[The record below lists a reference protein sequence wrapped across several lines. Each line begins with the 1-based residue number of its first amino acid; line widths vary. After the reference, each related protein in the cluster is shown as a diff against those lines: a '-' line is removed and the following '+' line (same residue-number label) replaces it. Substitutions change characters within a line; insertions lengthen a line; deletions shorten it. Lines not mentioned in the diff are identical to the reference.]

1 MNHSDYL
8 CAALFL
14 LALWA
19 MGSMESQI
27 KELKAKVETLEKRV
41 GGKN

>member
-1 MNHSDYL
+1 MSHSDYL

-27 KELKAKVETLEKRV
+27 KELKAKVETLERQM
-41 GGKN
+41 GDKN